1 MSDTN
6 KSVTLEIDWDD
17 TSHQVN
23 DVDFLETVVNDQYPE
38 MPQE

>member
-6 KSVTLEIDWDD
+6 EIVSLEVDWDD
-17 TSHQVN
+17 SSHQVN
-23 DVDFLETVVNDQYPE
+23 NVEFLETVVDKQYPE